1 VAPQKTKRCSLS
13 GLLDLEGD
21 PGGLECFPCTLH
33 NVHGAIL
40 ARGDPISVNFGWQ
53 RGARMLCTKMARGY
67 QSAFPQSMPLGHTEA
82 LGNDRRD
89 FC

>member
-40 ARGDPISVNFGWQ
+40 ARGDPISANFG
-53 RGARMLCTKMARGY
+53 
-67 QSAFPQSMPLGHTEA
+67 
-82 LGNDRRD
+82 
-89 FC
+89 